1 MSRAI
6 EIIDTSG
13 FYWSVSIDGNVIHLG
28 KRLCRVDF
36 GNADNLNSVLKDIE
50 DVFIWRHTFSDIQ
63 SRTNTF
69 NLLILLNSIYY
80 ESTSELFQYHCAE
93 TMKQC
98 DTPFAE
104 TFTKV
109 FGSRPEKKYR
119 RLSIVSEIS
128 KIYKDIH
135 FQFYGPLKLKRSKY
149 ASNSQFC
156 VKYFSATWNVISY
169 TINDEPLDICLS
181 GKTHLV
187 EATNVLSV
195 IENLQEALASEDK
208 TTIISIFEEVG
219 YLNALDIIRICY
231 PELAVCFFTK
241 IAERMVRTRQR
252 VHPFSLLKNYIKTV
266 PYQGNARQFFY
277 TLLEQLENNV
287 PYYDEQLIAGN
298 EQELLSD
305 KGAYTLYF
313 RNANTLYSTEL
324 VFIGDFQL
332 RKECKEFCLS
342 YAKFG
347 SKNLNIEKASHVSG
361 IFRQLFSIMFNNLD
375 IYIESIVS
383 LTSSDVK
390 ILLSYL
396 IQSSEFAYTTIKKR
410 ILLLGKFYAYITGM
424 EPTNPASAFYKLK
437 LPIGESIHTTPI
449 SKDAKE
455 CIIREISTAPPVY
468 SVGIKIAF
476 ATGMRDGTF
485 DTLTTDSLVYT
496 QGHYVIRYFLKK
508 TYKYRIE
515 NGLPVYNECQIPDE
529 LAMEI
534 KEFIRQT
541 KDLRSQLDKPYLLVY
556 QDLHRRAGTHLP
568 PRVLNGKCLQYFI
581 CNILSKANIRDA
593 DGVID
598 RESLRSIRA
607 EVGRALFASGKSA
620 DEVSSFL
627 GNSPVVA
634 SQSYNKCYPT
644 DEARKYNSFYRE
656 TLEKSAFSSNNIE
669 PKEQNRTVMFGTCSS
684 SKVCNGK
691 DCRTCPERIVRKGGA
706 TT

>member
-69 NLLILLNSIYY
+69 NLLILLDSIYY
-80 ESTSELFQYHCAE
+80 ESTLELFQYHCAE
-93 TMKQC
+93 IMKQC

-104 TFTKV
+104 TFTKM
-109 FGSRPEKKYR
+109 FGSCPEKKYR

-266 PYQGNARQFFY
+266 PYHGNARQFFY

-287 PYYDEQLIAGN
+287 PYYEEQLIAGN
-298 EQELLSD
+298 ALVQRAE
-305 KGAYTLYF
+305 K
-313 RNANTLYSTEL
+313 STM
-324 VFIGDFQL
+324 
-332 RKECKEFCLS
+332 S
-342 YAKFG
+342 
-347 SKNLNIEKASHVSG
+347 
-361 IFRQLFSIMFNNLD
+361 
-375 IYIESIVS
+375 
-383 LTSSDVK
+383 TSS
-390 ILLSYL
+390 I
-396 IQSSEFAYTTIKKR
+396 IQI
-410 ILLLGKFYAYITGM
+410 
-424 EPTNPASAFYKLK
+424 
-437 LPIGESIHTTPI
+437 
-449 SKDAKE
+449 
-455 CIIREISTAPPVY
+455 
-468 SVGIKIAF
+468 
-476 ATGMRDGTF
+476 
-485 DTLTTDSLVYT
+485 
-496 QGHYVIRYFLKK
+496 
-508 TYKYRIE
+508 
-515 NGLPVYNECQIPDE
+515 
-529 LAMEI
+529 
-534 KEFIRQT
+534 
-541 KDLRSQLDKPYLLVY
+541 
-556 QDLHRRAGTHLP
+556 
-568 PRVLNGKCLQYFI
+568 
-581 CNILSKANIRDA
+581 
-593 DGVID
+593 
-598 RESLRSIRA
+598 
-607 EVGRALFASGKSA
+607 
-620 DEVSSFL
+620 
-627 GNSPVVA
+627 
-634 SQSYNKCYPT
+634 
-644 DEARKYNSFYRE
+644 
-656 TLEKSAFSSNNIE
+656 
-669 PKEQNRTVMFGTCSS
+669 
-684 SKVCNGK
+684 
-691 DCRTCPERIVRKGGA
+691 
-706 TT
+706 